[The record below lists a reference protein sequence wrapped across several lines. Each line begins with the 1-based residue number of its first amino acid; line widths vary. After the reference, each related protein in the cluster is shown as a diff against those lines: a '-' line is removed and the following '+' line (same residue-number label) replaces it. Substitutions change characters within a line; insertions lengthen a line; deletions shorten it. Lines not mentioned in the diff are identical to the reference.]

1 MKKVWVSFWVIVSA
15 AALFAQEA
23 DQKQGLTWGGAVKTG
38 VRFHTSN
45 AKDETGKTEGPWF
58 DLYNDDAGTRT
69 RIDLDLA
76 YTKDNYGA
84 VIGLRTNDPFKA
96 PTIDLFRQGYVWADF
111 ADKLVNLKVGKI
123 DDTAWATTGPEE
135 FSGDLGGGVRLE
147 IKPVEELNLG
157 FFFNGPDDY
166 MTPAFWQNNI
176 SPGLAEH
183 FFLETVFGLKYES
196 RLFAIAAGLRLD
208 GKGDALHL
216 NDDHYTEEDL
226 KNAFKVKYKDK
237 VDKDGW
243 PTRDDWT
250 NKGMEAWAGF
260 GLKAVPNLTFTV
272 EALLANLLGF
282 RTYGWIWLDEII
294 EYAITDNLTIGIR
307 LDQFIYGNEDTEKAG
322 HKPWFKFEPALA
334 YALTDSW
341 TLGLKV
347 PVAFQSQK
355 ISYDI
360 GIKPSVAYTLG
371 KHTSIEGFYL
381 FNINQ
386 PDGDPQPDSIL
397 KNTVQI
403 DFIWKF

>member
-1 MKKVWVSFWVIVSA
+1 
-15 AALFAQEA
+15 
-23 DQKQGLTWGGAVKTG
+23 
-38 VRFHTSN
+38 
-45 AKDETGKTEGPWF
+45 
-58 DLYNDDAGTRT
+58 
-69 RIDLDLA
+69 
-76 YTKDNYGA
+76 
-84 VIGLRTNDPFKA
+84 
-96 PTIDLFRQGYVWADF
+96 
-111 ADKLVNLKVGKI
+111 
-123 DDTAWATTGPEE
+123 
-135 FSGDLGGGVRLE
+135 
-147 IKPVEELNLG
+147 
-157 FFFNGPDDY
+157 
-166 MTPAFWQNNI
+166 
-176 SPGLAEH
+176 
-183 FFLETVFGLKYES
+183 
-196 RLFAIAAGLRLD
+196 
-208 GKGDALHL
+208 
-216 NDDHYTEEDL
+216 
-226 KNAFKVKYKDK
+226 